1 MKNEIL
7 ESQHTVA
14 SYELDSFGH
23 VNNAVFLN
31 YLEKA
36 RCDFMI
42 LKGLHFHD
50 FFKWHRYPVVVRAA
64 LEYKYPAKAGDK
76 LRIKGYISK
85 HTAASFTMQY
95 EIIRQDKSNAD
106 DNGHTNNRLILTAE
120 TSHVF
125 VDDNNKPVRIPEEFF
140 NKFIAVQNKEGDL
153 NEN

>member
-36 RCDFMI
+36 RCDFMA
-42 LKGLHFHD
+42 LKGMQFYD

-76 LRIKGYISK
+76 LRIKGWITKY
-85 HTAASFTMQY
+85 TAISFTMQY
-95 EIIRQDKSNAD
+95 EIILQGNN
-106 DNGHTNNRLILTAE
+106 NGNESCNRLILTAE

-125 VDDNNKPVRIPEEFF
+125 VDDNNKPVRLPEEFF
-140 NKFIAVQNKEGDL
+140 QKFIAGENGENKEGDFK
-153 NEN
+153 